1 MQNSVLTRDDIRKIS
16 NILNSLEEDIQ
27 AKDYADRLS
36 KMADVMC
43 HDDELRISDYV
54 AYVHG

>member
-1 MQNSVLTRDDIRKIS
+1 MQNSVLTREDIRKIS
-16 NILNSLEEDIQ
+16 GILNSLEEMQ

-36 KMADVMC
+36 KMADAMC
-43 HDDELRISDYV
+43 HDDELQISDFV